1 MGQLKKTARSR
12 TYLVEYTYDSQG
24 RMQTMKTWQSVS
36 GGTYALTTWNCD
48 GARGWLAAKDNA
60 DATTGNAG
68 TVGNDYLY
76 SDAGRLRTNQLA
88 RIVSGPTFPFRFAG
102 RLPLIHR

>member
-1 MGQLKKTARSR
+1 
-12 TYLVEYTYDSQG
+12 
-24 RMQTMKTWQSVS
+24 MKTGQSAS
-36 GGTYALTTWNCD
+36 GGISAISSWNYD
-48 GARGWLAAKDNA
+48 GSRGWLAAKDYA